1 MFPITTFDSFEQ
13 MLWLNTLNHFL
24 VLKCQLKF
32 LLPELAADSI
42 TSVWKHLPDEGASV
56 NFREFVEQTIGRTD
70 FTFHLKIIYFS
81 FLTTQ

>member
-24 VLKCQLKF
+24 VLKCQLNF

-42 TSVWKHLPDEGASV
+42 TSVWKHPMKV
-56 NFREFVEQTIGRTD
+56 
-70 FTFHLKIIYFS
+70 HLSTLGNLFNKPLAGQISPFI
-81 FLTTQ
+81 